1 MRPWLAFRSLKELK
15 MHVLIADDHRLL
27 SDTLYLW
34 LLQEKIEAT
43 LTVDVRSTRA
53 VIAGNKPID
62 LILLDYGMPGM
73 NGLDGLATVLAEA
86 NGAKVALISGFAQR
100 EVVHRAL
107 EMGAIG
113 FLPKSLPAKTFVNA
127 VRFMAMGE
135 QYLPFEFMNLP
146 NEPLGQHPLIQK
158 LSKRE
163 REVLQLL
170 SVGRSNKEIARDLS
184 LQEPTVKLHVASVYR
199 KLGSRN
205 RAQAAVV
212 AKEAGLC

>member
-1 MRPWLAFRSLKELK
+1 

-43 LTVDVRSTRA
+43 LTVDVQSTRA
-53 VIAGNKPID
+53 AIAGNKPID

-86 NGAKVALISGFAQR
+86 NGTKVALISGFAQR

-146 NEPLGQHPLIQK
+146 NEPLCQHPLIQK

>member
-135 QYLPFEFMNLP
+135 QYLPFEFMSLP
-146 NEPLGQHPLIQK
+146 DEPLGHHPLVEK

-184 LQEPTVKLHVASVYR
+184 LQEPTVKLHVTSVYR